1 MNLKMREV
9 KVGKDGVMPIL
20 DTKKLYILEVHF
32 RDAYNGNFRLEPH
45 YYICVTNE
53 FGVTKFVE
61 NCTGYRDS
69 GFVSDS
75 IQKCVKK
82 ALVESFSHYSS
93 KVYEFDNAQE
103 FEKEKNV
110 KLCVDIKK

>member
-1 MNLKMREV
+1 MREV
-9 KVGKDGVMPIL
+9 KVGKDGVVPIL
-20 DTKKLYILEVHF
+20 DTKKLYILEAHF
-32 RDAYNGNFRLEPH
+32 RDVYNGNFRLEPH
-45 YYICVTNE
+45 YYICITGWDG
-53 FGVTKFVE
+53 FTRFV
-61 NCTGYRDS
+61 NNSIIHRDS

>member
-1 MNLKMREV
+1 MREV
-9 KVGKDGVMPIL
+9 KVGKDGVVPIL

-45 YYICVTNE
+45 YYVCITNKD
-53 FGVTKFVE
+53 GVTSFVE
-61 NCTGYRDS
+61 NSIMNKDS

-82 ALVESFSHYSS
+82 ALVESRSHYSS
-93 KVYEFDNAQE
+93 KVYEFNDVQE